1 MYKETKNNVVII
13 DQDEDLCQRFK
24 QELEEM
30 EEFSCSGTAND
41 GQSGLELIYENK
53 PDYIIMDLILPHL
66 DGVSVLDELEEDKLI
81 EDLNILVL
89 SSFLNEKMLKILQ
102 NYQIDYFMSKPADFK
117 CVKDRIKDLES
128 DYTTKKFTGGY
139 IKETREESNSLEIN
153 QDITNLLDNFGMPA
167 NIRGYKFLRNAIYLS
182 VVKVDLINS
191 ITKKL
196 YPKIAENFNTEA
208 SRVERA
214 IRHAIKVAWER
225 GNQKML
231 DDYFGY
237 SISETIG
244 RPTNA
249 QFIAKVAD
257 NFRLK
262 NNLIT
267 N

>member
-1 MYKETKNNVVII
+1 MKLIQDKE
-13 DQDEDLCQRFK
+13 
-24 QELEEM
+24 
-30 EEFSCSGTAND
+30 
-41 GQSGLELIYENK
+41 
-53 PDYIIMDLILPHL
+53 PDYVIMDLILPNL
-66 DGVSVLDELEEDKLI
+66 DGVSVLDELQEDKLI

-89 SSFLNEKMLKILQ
+89 SSFLNDKMLKILQ
-102 NYQIDYFMSKPADFK
+102 NYQIDYFMSKPADFN
-117 CVKDRIKDLES
+117 CVKERIKDLAT
-128 DYTTKKFTGGY
+128 DYSNNKFTGGF
-139 IKETREESNSLEIN
+139 IKESKDENIFLKIN
-153 QDITNLLDNFGMPA
+153 QDITNLLDRFGIPA
-167 NIRGYKFLRNAIYLS
+167 NIMGYKYLRKAIYLS
-182 VVKVDLINS
+182 VKEDDLINS

-196 YPKIAENFNTEA
+196 YPKIARRFDTEA

-214 IRHAIKVAWER
+214 IRHAIKVSWER
-225 GNQKML
+225 GNQNML

>member
-1 MYKETKNNVVII
+1 MKKEFK
-13 DQDEDLCQRFK
+13 DLERFN
-24 QELEEM
+24 
-30 EEFSCSGTAND
+30 CCGIAND
-41 GQSGLELIYENK
+41 GESGLELIYDKK

-66 DGVSVLDELEEDKLI
+66 DGVSVLDELKEDKLI

-117 CVKDRIKDLES
+117 CIKERIKDLNTSYSNNEFS
-128 DYTTKKFTGGY
+128 GGY
-139 IKETREESNSLEIN
+139 IKESNEDNIFLKIN
-153 QDITNLLDNFGMPA
+153 QDITDLLDKFGIPA
-167 NIRGYKFLRNAIYLS
+167 NIMGYKYLRKAIFLSI
-182 VVKVDLINS
+182 KKDELINS

-196 YPKIAENFNTEA
+196 YPQIAKMYETEA

-214 IRHAIKVAWER
+214 IRHAIKVSWER
-225 GNQKML
+225 GNQKLL
-231 DDYFGY
+231 DNYFGY

-257 NFRLK
+257 NFRLQ